1 MGGGSSLRNICSNG
15 CLPVTD
21 IVIGSQVLSW
31 RGHYSF
37 SLNTRVHTRDCPAR
51 TAAKCTAC
59 ASEVTPKIMTVM
71 KSGLY
76 RAGRSRCY
84 VNRGTN
90 TREIKVA
97 LQIQL
102 AAENSRSKKKKK
114 CRRVRLCSLPSLIPH
129 LFHFFFRLLY
139 SSTCSEQ
146 SRASFV

>member
-21 IVIGSQVLSW
+21 IVIGSHVLSW

-97 LQIQL
+97 LQI
-102 AAENSRSKKKKK
+102 
-114 CRRVRLCSLPSLIPH
+114 
-129 LFHFFFRLLY
+129 
-139 SSTCSEQ
+139 
-146 SRASFV
+146 